1 MRESPRAVGIMAEA
15 TARPWNRLDGIL
27 AALLQQPLARRALRP
42 LGRDIRFT
50 VPICII
56 LICGSFAAA
65 ALLQMRLDRGH
76 ALAQAAAF
84 ERLSAGEFAHATGQ
98 TLDRYARLGA
108 VFAASPQQYRS
119 ADLAKAEPAIRDIA
133 VWGPGGVPQAR
144 FNATAAP
151 LAQPVFAGARTSFP
165 GGLAFHQGEQTVAV
179 VFDPASL
186 ALGSHRAALVPQ
198 EELHDASPGA
208 AVPGWPLAVMTSVD
222 EKGALQSWAG
232 ALPLY
237 LFVILGP
244 ALTGGWLA
252 ALFVGAFERHARASR
267 AIRAL
272 KSVRPVE
279 ARLMVRLANAE
290 RGAMEALRSKS
301 EFIAHMSHEL
311 RTPLNAVIGF
321 SEIIAEEYYG
331 SCGHPKYSEYARD
344 IGDAGKGLHA
354 KISDIL
360 EFANIEAG
368 RYPLHEEA
376 VDFAAIAHA
385 CVEEHQGRA
394 FSRRI
399 SLSLA
404 FGEPGLVRADPGAVR
419 RILSNL
425 LANALTYTA
434 DGGIVRADVRFEE
447 GAGVLTLSD
456 SGAGFSAQEQRKAG
470 KPFER
475 FDRTGTVTGAGL
487 GLAIA
492 MELARRMGGA
502 MRLAGE
508 TGPGLAQGS
517 SQGSSQESS
526 KGAVMELR
534 LPRL

>member
-1 MRESPRAVGIMAEA
+1 MAEA
-15 TARPWNRLDGIL
+15 TARPRIWWDGMF
-27 AALLQQPLARRALRP
+27 AALLQRPLARRVTS
-42 LGRDIRFT
+42 DIRFT

-65 ALLQMRLDRGH
+65 ALLQMRLDRSH
-76 ALAQAAAF
+76 ALAQAAQF
-84 ERLSAGEFAHATGQ
+84 ERDRAGDIAQRTAQ

-108 VFAASPQQYRS
+108 VFAAAPQQYRS
-119 ADLAKAEPAIRDIA
+119 ADLARAEPAIRDIA
-133 VWGPGGVPQAR
+133 VWGPDGAQQSR
-144 FNATAAP
+144 FQATAAP
-151 LAQPVFAGARTSFP
+151 LAAPAFSGPRTTFP
-165 GGLAFHQGEQTVAV
+165 GGLAFRDHGRMIAV
-179 VFDPASL
+179 LFDPAGL
-186 ALGSHRAALVPQ
+186 MPSHRSALVP
-198 EELHDASPGA
+198 ASQARGLSAP
-208 AVPGWPLAVMTSVD
+208 VPGWPLAVMTSLD
-222 EKGALQSWAG
+222 EKGALQGWVG

-244 ALTGGWLA
+244 ALAGGWLA
-252 ALFVGAFERHARASR
+252 ALFVGAFERQARASR

-272 KSVRPVE
+272 KSTRPIE
-279 ARLMVRLANAE
+279 AKLMVRLANAE

-321 SEIIAEEYYG
+321 SEIIAEEFYG
-331 SCGHPKYSEYARD
+331 PCGHPKYSEYARD
-344 IGDAGKGLHA
+344 IGDAGRSLHA
-354 KISDIL
+354 KIGDVL

-368 RYPLHEEA
+368 RYPLTEEA
-376 VDFAAIAHA
+376 VDLAALALV

-404 FGEPGLVRADPGAVR
+404 FGEPGLVRADSRALR
-419 RILSNL
+419 RIFSNL
-425 LANALTYTA
+425 LANALTYTCE
-434 DGGIVRADVRFEE
+434 GGIVRADVRFEE
-447 GAGVLTLSD
+447 CAGVFTLSD
-456 SGAGFSAQEQRKAG
+456 SGMGFTPNERAAAG
-470 KPFER
+470 KAFER

-508 TGPGLAQGS
+508 RGQGS
-517 SQGSSQESS
+517 I
-526 KGAVMELR
+526 MEVR
-534 LPRL
+534 LPKL

>member
-1 MRESPRAVGIMAEA
+1 MRESPRLVGIMAEA
-15 TARPWNRLDGIL
+15 TLRPWTWLDG
-27 AALLQQPLARRALRP
+27 ATAPGRPLVRRALRDV
-42 LGRDIRFT
+42 RVI

-65 ALLQMRLDRGH
+65 ALVQMRLDRGR

-84 ERLSAGEFAHATGQ
+84 EQARATDVARAAGQ

-108 VFAASPQQYRS
+108 VFAASPAQYRS
-119 ADLAKAEPAIRDIA
+119 ADLARAEPAIRDIA
-133 VWGPGGVPQAR
+133 VWGTDGARQAR
-144 FNATAAP
+144 FDVTAAP
-151 LAQPVFAGARTSFP
+151 MAAPLFAGPRTSFP
-165 GGLAFHQGEQTVAV
+165 GGPSVQILAFHDAGQTVAV
-179 VFDPASL
+179 MFDPAGL
-186 ALGSHRAALVPQ
+186 ILGGHRTALVPAQ
-198 EELHDASPGA
+198 QARGLSA
-208 AVPGWPLAVMTSVD
+208 AVPGWPLAIMTSVD
-222 EKGALQSWAG
+222 EQGALQDWTG

-252 ALFVGAFERHARASR
+252 ALFVGSFERHARASQH
-267 AIRAL
+267 IRAL
-272 KSVRPVE
+272 KSTRPIE
-279 ARLMVRLANAE
+279 AKLMVRLANAE
-290 RGAMEALRSKS
+290 RGAMEALRAKS

-321 SEIIAEEYYG
+321 SEIIAEEFYG
-331 SCGHPKYSEYARD
+331 PCGHPKYSEYARD
-344 IGDAGKGLHA
+344 IGEAGKNLHT
-354 KISDIL
+354 KIGEVL

-368 RYPLHEEA
+368 RYPLTEEA
-376 VDFAAIAHA
+376 VDLSALAAL
-385 CVEEHQGRA
+385 CLEEHQGRA

-404 FGEPGLVRADPGAVR
+404 FGEPGLVRADASAVR

-425 LANALTYTA
+425 LTNALAYTVE
-434 DGGIVRADVRFEE
+434 GGIVRADVHFEE

-456 SGAGFSAQEQRKAG
+456 SGKGFTPREASRAG

-475 FDRTGTVTGAGL
+475 FDRAGTVTGAGL

-502 MRLAGE
+502 MRLVGE
-508 TGPGLAQGS
+508 GPGH
-517 SQGSSQESS
+517 
-526 KGAVMELR
+526 GATMELR